1 MLKLGWWGGQIT
13 TRALSMF
20 KRPNK
25 SHCADAVSL
34 AFGGIS
40 WSSRHFYLIGM
51 LLRAVVPRSCLF
63 LCPYHLGRL
72 VDVGKLGMATF
83 STTSYQACGKNEP
96 SLREK
101 GAGNFSPAEMSQ
113 HHVTHVQI
121 SRLPIPSKQHWVC
134 TQERGLD
141 IDRALITVKDITE
154 RGGPMW
160 TNERDENFL
169 AFKQTTRSDIEGRKE
184 VDRNKDWNGRRRE
197 GRLRRLHQ
205 QDCYK

>member
-1 MLKLGWWGGQIT
+1 MSSQKIFFDPSMFKKLTFSVPLMLKLGWWGGQIT

-34 AFGGIS
+34 AFGGMS
-40 WSSRHFYLIGM
+40 RSSRHFYLIGM

-63 LCPYHLGRL
+63 LPVSSRQIGGR
-72 VDVGKLGMATF
+72 LGMATF

-113 HHVTHVQI
+113 HHVTRVQI
-121 SRLPIPSKQHWVC
+121 SRLPIPSKQH
-134 TQERGLD
+134 
-141 IDRALITVKDITE
+141 
-154 RGGPMW
+154 
-160 TNERDENFL
+160 
-169 AFKQTTRSDIEGRKE
+169 
-184 VDRNKDWNGRRRE
+184 
-197 GRLRRLHQ
+197 
-205 QDCYK
+205 